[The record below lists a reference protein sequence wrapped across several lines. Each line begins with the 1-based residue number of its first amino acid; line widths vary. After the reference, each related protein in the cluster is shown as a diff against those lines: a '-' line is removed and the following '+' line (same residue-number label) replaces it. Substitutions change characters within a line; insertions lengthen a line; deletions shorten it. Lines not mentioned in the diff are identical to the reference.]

1 MFFGDFFM
9 VDLIALERFD
19 RCNRCNYKDLWM
31 AFMGTGAVIRIIEQC
46 CFNSVPDLFNGEKV
60 NFILK
65 PPKVVELRTCVKKV
79 NLKH

>member
-31 AFMGTGAVIRIIEQC
+31 AFMGTGAVIRMIEQC
-46 CFNSVPDLFNGEKV
+46 FFNSVPDLFNGKTV
-60 NFILK
+60 NLILK
-65 PPKVVELRTCVKKV
+65 SPKVIELQIMLKKPI
-79 NLKH
+79 